1 MKYILLLAL
10 LCLVIFNSYIG
21 SNIIV
26 ERFSSDNINIKINI
40 ILLGDSSFKNNAF
53 VDSKDSI
60 ESLLKH
66 KVERSNVFVF
76 AKDGAKVKDIYNQI
90 NNIPFRLNG
99 KNSIIFLSVGGND
112 ILKKNS
118 DVDKI
123 FNNYEKLLNELKGKF
138 NNTKL
143 IIGNLYTPPKMKNI
157 FINDRILYSK
167 INLWNSRINQYIHI
181 QNETSKNNNITL
193 LDLNNILNEPSD
205 FVADYEPSKL
215 GGEKIVNS
223 ISYLIP

>member
-21 SNIIV
+21 SNRIV
-26 ERFSSDNINIKINI
+26 ERFSSDNNNNNI

-53 VDSKDSI
+53 VDTKDSI
-60 ESLLKH
+60 ESLLKD

-76 AKDGAKVKDIYNQI
+76 AKDGAQVKDIYNQI
-90 NNIPFRLNG
+90 DNITFRLND

-143 IIGNLYTPPKMKNI
+143 IVGNLYTPPKMKNI

-167 INLWNSRINQYIHI
+167 IILWNSKINQYLHIH
-181 QNETSKNNNITL
+181 NNITL

>member
-21 SNIIV
+21 SNRIV
-26 ERFSSDNINIKINI
+26 ERFSSDNNNNINNNNI

-53 VDSKDSI
+53 VDTKDSI
-60 ESLLKH
+60 ESLLKD

-90 NNIPFRLNG
+90 DNIPFRLND

-167 INLWNSRINQYIHI
+167 IILWNSKINQYLH
-181 QNETSKNNNITL
+181 KNNNITL